1 MARTHTPYHYG
12 IGSAPTKI
20 ITNAPAD
27 RRHVGVLIGTE
38 PELHIKTCLNC
49 PLPDCVGK
57 SSKYCP
63 IHCRKRSEDRKR
75 GKNNG

>member
-1 MARTHTPYHYG
+1 MLRTHTPDHYG
-12 IGSAPTKI
+12 TGSAPTKI
-20 ITNAPAD
+20 ITNARAD
-27 RRHVGVLIGTE
+27 WRHVGVMIDTE

-63 IHCRKRSEDRKR
+63 IDCRKRSKER
-75 GKNNG
+75 